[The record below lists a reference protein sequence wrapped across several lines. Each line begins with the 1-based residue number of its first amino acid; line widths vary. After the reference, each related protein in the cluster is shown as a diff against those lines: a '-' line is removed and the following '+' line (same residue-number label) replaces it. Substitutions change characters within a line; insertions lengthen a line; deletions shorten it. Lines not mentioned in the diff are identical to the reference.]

1 MIERIFYNS
10 TVRRYTIAFGT
21 VFNGIKINRQASNGD
36 IIQTI
41 PVPLRYIS
49 KEKFVSR
56 AVQLSSISAEETKV
70 KETLPAMGFEMLGM
84 TFDSQRKTNTMERI
98 VDNAET
104 KGKFMFNR
112 VPYNFNFGLYVAGR
126 TIDDTLRIVEQI
138 IPYFTPELSIRINDI
153 DLLGEGSDIPIVL
166 DDASMEVDSEG
177 TFDERR
183 FVQWSL
189 TFTMKGYLYAA
200 QRDIALIKKAIV
212 DINDLDKQTFFEG
225 YMSQVDP
232 LNAGTGDEPDIDEQI
247 TIHARDTQT
256 VEGQGGSDAEATL
269 GT

>member
-10 TVRRYTIAFGT
+10 TIRRYTIAFGT
-21 VFNGIKINRQASNGD
+21 VFNGIKINRQDGEGNVV
-36 IIQTI
+36 QTI

-70 KETLPAMGFEMLGM
+70 KETLPAMGFELLNI
-84 TFDSQRKTNTMERI
+84 SYAPLRKTNTMERI
-98 VDNAET
+98 ADNTES

-112 VPYNFNFGLYVAGR
+112 VPYDFNFSLYIAGR
-126 TIDDTLRIVEQI
+126 TIDDTLRIVEQVL
-138 IPYFTPELSIRINDI
+138 PYFTPELNVRIHDME
-153 DLLGEGSDIPIVL
+153 LLGEASEIPIVL
-166 DDASMEVDSEG
+166 DDAAIEVDSEG

-183 FVQWSL
+183 FVQWTL
-189 TFTMKGYLYAA
+189 TFTLKGYLYAA
-200 QRDIALIKKAIV
+200 TRDVELIKKAIV
-212 DINDLDKQTFFEG
+212 DINDIDKQTFFEG

-247 TIHARDTQT
+247 TITARDSQT
-256 VEGQGGSDAEATL
+256 VLGEGGSDAEATL
-269 GT
+269 G